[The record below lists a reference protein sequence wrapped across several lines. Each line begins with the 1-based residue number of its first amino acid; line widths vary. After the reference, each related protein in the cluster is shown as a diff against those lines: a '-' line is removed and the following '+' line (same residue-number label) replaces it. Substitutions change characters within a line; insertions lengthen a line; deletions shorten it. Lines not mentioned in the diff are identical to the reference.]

1 MTKRRGKSVNPFD
14 SGKSISRGRSR
25 SGGGPKGMLQQLQG
39 IQHEM
44 LEAQEEIAGQSFTA
58 TAGGGVVTA
67 VVSGDRR
74 VEELVIEPEVVDP
87 ENLEML
93 QDLIIAV
100 VNKAM
105 EEIDESAA
113 ARMADVTGGLG
124 AIQDWL

>member
-1 MTKRRGKSVNPFD
+1 
-14 SGKSISRGRSR
+14 
-25 SGGGPKGMLQQLQG
+25 MLQQLQG